1 MSDPARHP
9 LEGHSSPPSWLL
21 PSGPSTRVP
30 SSPIEAPTWF
40 LRGTRLLPEHP
51 ERGEERGTSES
62 RANSEDGG

>member
-40 LRGTRLLPEHP
+40 LRGTRLLPERP
-51 ERGEERGTSES
+51 VSGEERDSSES
-62 RANSEDGG
+62 GFDSEDGG